1 MSGIEAL
8 LYYVLWMIALVLI
21 YIGHR
26 VPLVLLGKKPAS
38 YWTRGNA
45 TDDAGWQ
52 VRTQHA
58 HSNAV
63 ENIPLFAAVVL
74 AAYALGNPAAV
85 DTLAP
90 YVLYARIGQ
99 SLIHMAGTSFLHVLI
114 RATLFIA
121 QIVLIVMMALK
132 LLG

>member
-1 MSGIEAL
+1 MTGMEAL
-8 LYYVLWMIALVLI
+8 LYYVLWMILLVVV

-26 VPLVLLGKKPAS
+26 VPLVLLGKKAAN
-38 YWTRGNA
+38 YWTRGSA

-58 HSNAV
+58 HANAV
-63 ENIPLFAAVVL
+63 ENVALFATVVL
-74 AAYALGNPAAV
+74 AAYALGKQAAV

-90 YVLYARIGQ
+90 YVLYARVGQ
-99 SLIHMAGTSFLHVLI
+99 SVIHMLGTSFLHVLI
-114 RATLFIA
+114 RATLFFV
-121 QIVLIVMMALK
+121 QIVLIVLMAFK